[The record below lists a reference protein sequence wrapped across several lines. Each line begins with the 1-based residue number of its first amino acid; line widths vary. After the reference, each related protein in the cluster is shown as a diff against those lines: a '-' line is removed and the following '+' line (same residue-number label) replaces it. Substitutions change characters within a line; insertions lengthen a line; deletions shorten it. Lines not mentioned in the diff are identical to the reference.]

1 MEAPIAK
8 ATKSV
13 TDVTVIETPACFIVS
28 ATFSGSGFCF
38 SAADRLFQAS
48 MITNISSTPKP
59 ATIMKAYQLPD
70 PDIAVDIRLHYSL
83 VLYSQNLKW
92 L

>member
-70 PDIAVDIRLHYSL
+70 IAVDIRLHYSM